1 MLPSTGSGFLSSLG
15 SCTGNSTSVGTTALV
30 FSLWLRL
37 GEADL
42 TDLGETGLSSIG
54 VVGLLLLDGG
64 GSAGSSPWK
73 F

>member
-15 SCTGNSTSVGTTALV
+15 SCTGNSASVGATALV

-42 TDLGETGLSSIG
+42 TGLGDTGLSRLG
-54 VVGLLLLDGG
+54 VAGLLLLDGG
-64 GSAGSSPWK
+64 GSAGSLSWK